1 MLLLLLLLPQPQ
13 PPCHHW
19 LTAHHCHSI
28 PCLQLLA
35 CAIPPAFPGCCA
47 CSWRVLRY
55 HTPPVDAPAE
65 PSAGLESA
73 LASQPVTT
81 SPPPPPTD
89 VTTTT
94 AASTGWDEGNWSD
107 DDDAGAD
114 WGLGT
119 PPAATAEA
127 DVDVDALMAR
137 RDALLAARSKPVVS
151 SSASHGK
158 SAACQQAGTPALA
171 GTDAA
176 ATSAAAA
183 SAATGA
189 TAAAAPSM
197 NDSGGTPA
205 ATDALAHSSFP
216 SFVLAVDAE
225 PYEAASASAAKA
237 DTSYELRLLA
247 EYRQWEQ
254 EQHGAQGEGEAA
266 AGSIGSGATGGGA
279 AADSASDDEDE
290 SPATIA
296 LKAYERRLARLPSQ
310 CLRYAYGGHPLW
322 ATTRPPKLSP
332 PPCPCGAARVFEM
345 QVSLPALCWLARFV
359 LVERFILTPDL
370 RFAAVLYS
378 CAADAGSAL
387 SIGRGL
393 PHSDSQT

>member
-28 PCLQLLA
+28 PCALCCLQLLA
-35 CAIPPAFPGCCA
+35 CAILPAFPGCCA
-47 CSWRVLRY
+47 CSWRVLRC
-55 HTPPVDAPAE
+55 HALPADTPAE
-65 PSAGLESA
+65 PSAGSESA
-73 LASQPVTT
+73 LASQLTA
-81 SPPPPPTD
+81 SPPHPPTD

-107 DDDAGAD
+107 DDDVGAD

-127 DVDVDALMAR
+127 EVDVDALMAR
-137 RDALLAARSKPVVS
+137 RDALLAARSKPAAS

-158 SAACQQAGTPALA
+158 STACQQAGTPALD
-171 GTDAA
+171 GTDEA
-176 ATSAAAA
+176 ATGAAAA

-189 TAAAAPSM
+189 TAAAAPST
-197 NDSGGTPA
+197 NDSGGTPG
-205 ATDALAHSSFP
+205 ATPTAALAHSSFP
-216 SFVLAVDAE
+216 SFLLAVDAE
-225 PYEAASASAAKA
+225 PYEAASASAPKA

-247 EYRQWEQ
+247 EYRQWER

-290 SPATIA
+290 SPATVA

-345 QVSLPALCWLARFV
+345 QVSLPA
-359 LVERFILTPDL
+359 
-370 RFAAVLYS
+370 S
-378 CAADAGSAL
+378 C
-387 SIGRGL
+387 
-393 PHSDSQT
+393 